1 MLTRRAF
8 AKTRLLFP
16 ISKRFG
22 AQAAWVDNSSSFVGE
37 SHYGFDA
44 EPVNTPQNSSSHVGK
59 CPFGFDAKPVNTS
72 TTSRCPVTQTYEAVS
87 NFVSS
92 SLYSFTRRFGAKEV
106 DESVA
111 TTPEG
116 LKAFEEIPGPKS
128 IPVLGSSAGDFMNK
142 CYVTG
147 EKIKPVEMYT
157 VGDNGYYGYGTICK
171 YGHPGVGLG
180 KNSEML
186 MICDPRDAED
196 LMTIKDPYPVGGIQ
210 FHWPFIDFV
219 TRAGYHVKDL
229 WTQGESWKRVRNEV
243 QKKLTSPKDAREYIP
258 NIVAAAKLAVEG
270 AEKTENPHEYLI
282 ASSFD
287 MICSVTLGRLTQTAN
302 KTEGYNPKFTEFQ
315 KVTHS
320 GLQELVPMMQSPWEN
335 VMKLGLGVTTKRN
348 LAFGDTMQKSFNL
361 IESFIDELRD
371 SAKNGTLND
380 LEKNCW
386 AVKAYERSDK
396 DTALSQKGYSEIIS
410 LLLAAGID
418 TTSTVFLWN
427 LIHLAG
433 NPEVQEKL
441 RQELV
446 NALGEEGCITTKTQ
460 FKKEFPY
467 LLACIRETHRIN
479 PVIMAASIKDTQGD
493 REVNGFHIPKGTRF
507 MFNLRSIQN
516 DPKYVENPEQYR
528 PERWLDDEVEARKG
542 TEAEVIDHRL
552 LANAFSSGPRMCPG
566 MRVANLEIYIY
577 LSELLRKFEITM
589 EPNPEY
595 KCYQYLTILPEPL
608 PKLYFRRR
616 N

>member
-1 MLTRRAF
+1 MLPRRVF
-8 AKTRLLFP
+8 AKTRSLLPF
-16 ISKRFG
+16 SKQSFG
-22 AQAAWVDNSSSFVGE
+22 AAAWVNRSE
-37 SHYGFDA
+37 SNVSKCPFGFDA
-44 EPVNTPQNSSSHVGK
+44 EPVNN
-59 CPFGFDAKPVNTS
+59 
-72 TTSRCPVTQTYEAVS
+72 TSRCPVTRSREAVNNFNS
-87 NFVSS
+87 FVSR
-92 SLYSFTRRFGAKEV
+92 SLYSITRRFGGAEVKEV
-106 DESVA
+106 SVVV
-111 TTPEG
+111 TPEG
-116 LKAFEEIPGPKS
+116 LKSFEEIPGPKS

-157 VGDNGYYGYGTICK
+157 VGDNGYYGYGSICK
-171 YGHPGVGLG
+171 YGHPGVGKG
-180 KNSEML
+180 KNCEMI
-186 MICDPRDAED
+186 MVGDPRDAEN
-196 LMTIKDPYPVGGIQ
+196 LMSIQDPYPVGGIQ
-210 FHWPFIDFV
+210 FQWPFIDYV
-219 TRAGYHVKDL
+219 NRVGYDMKDF
-229 WTQGESWKRVRNEV
+229 WKQGEEWKRVRTEV
-243 QKKLTSPKDAREYIP
+243 QKKMTSPKDAREYTP

-270 AEKTENPHEYLI
+270 ADKADNAHEYLI
-282 ASSFD
+282 ASAFD
-287 MICSVTLGRLTQTAN
+287 MICSVTLGRLTETAN

-335 VMKLGLGVTTKRN
+335 VMKAGGVTTKRN
-348 LAFGDTMQKSFNL
+348 LAFGDTMNESFNL

-386 AVKAYERSDK
+386 AVKAYDRSK
-396 DTALSQKGYSEIIS
+396 EGTGTALSQKAYSEIIS

-427 LIHLAG
+427 LIHLAQ
-433 NPEVQEKL
+433 NPETQEKL

-446 NALGEEGCITTKTQ
+446 NALGEDGSITTKTQ
-460 FKKEFPY
+460 FKKELPY

-493 REVNGFHIPKGTRF
+493 REVNGYHVPKGTRF
-507 MFNLRSIQN
+507 IFNLRSIQN
-516 DPKYVENPEQYR
+516 DPKYVENPETFR
-528 PERWLDDEVEARKG
+528 PERWLDEEVAARKG